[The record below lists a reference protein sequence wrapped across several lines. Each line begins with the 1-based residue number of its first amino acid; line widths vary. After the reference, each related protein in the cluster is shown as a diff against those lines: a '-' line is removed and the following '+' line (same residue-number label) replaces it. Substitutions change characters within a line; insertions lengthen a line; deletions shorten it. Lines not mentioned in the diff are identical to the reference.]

1 MRRTEW
7 IRRAIDGELSP
18 AQREELERR
27 CARDEA
33 LAQELERQRALRRD
47 LSALGAHR
55 GAHSGEHSGEHH
67 GEHRGE
73 PFGEHR
79 EAHRGQPLEAHREQ
93 PREDRHGAID
103 AERTARIMSRIRSRA
118 RRSPPPRRLRAVLIA
133 ASVACALL
141 LGGAVGYWLGS
152 RPDSGEDRLLGHR
165 PQRTLLSLVPEP
177 TPPRPPALQ
186 PAGRCQ
192 PEVVRVRFS
201 LKAEDANKVA
211 LVGDF
216 NGWRKDRTL
225 LSEPAGDGIWRVTL
239 RLRPGTYQYVFLVDG
254 ERWVP
259 DPAALRKPD
268 GFGGHNSVIQ
278 L

>member
-1 MRRTEW
+1 MRRAEW
-7 IRRAIDGELSP
+7 IRRAIDDELSP

-27 CARDEA
+27 CERDEA
-33 LAQELERQRALRRD
+33 LARELERQRALRRD
-47 LSALGAHR
+47 LSALG
-55 GAHSGEHSGEHH
+55 EN
-67 GEHRGE
+67 RGE
-73 PFGEHR
+73 NLGEN
-79 EAHRGQPLEAHREQ
+79 RGENLGENRGENCGEN
-93 PREDRHGAID
+93 RDAISS
-103 AERTARIMSRIRSRA
+103 ERTSRIMSRIRSRA
-118 RRSPPPRRLRAVLIA
+118 RRPSRPRRLGAVLIA
-133 ASVACALL
+133 AGLAFALL
-141 LGGAVGYWLGS
+141 LGGAVGYLLGS
-152 RPDSGEDRLLGHR
+152 RPDSHEDRLWSDR
-165 PQRTLLSLVPEP
+165 PQLTLLSLVPDP
-177 TPPRPPALQ
+177 TQPHLPALR

-239 RLRPGTYQYVFLVDG
+239 RLRPGTYQYAFLVDG
-254 ERWVP
+254 ERWIP

-268 GFGGHNSVIQ
+268 GFGGHNSVIK